1 MPFTNSSSCRK
12 LSAREPPTTTRSSFG
27 TSLRIA
33 AIETRPRGRCWS
45 CLGDDCSPFEIS
57 LTTGRA
63 GHQVRFLVEAQSDPA
78 SPEGYWNAGYEL
90 TRWLA
95 GELRLDLGRFDAVA
109 DLFGPATPE
118 AFWALWHGVD
128 LGDEPVMKVYLNP
141 RLGARAPDAVVRDV
155 LTRLGFES
163 AWATVEEAAAGG
175 ATPSHVSLDIGG
187 EQARVKV
194 YLRHA
199 GVAVRSVV
207 DVPRQVSASAAG
219 DFAVVCA
226 VLCGDDSRPGARP
239 PFTTL
244 YFTDPRTGTP
254 DQVALHLPVQSYV
267 PDDVIASS
275 RIRSLLQS
283 FALDTGG
290 YERAF
295 AALSAESL
303 LTRGLNSYVGY
314 RRDAS
319 GPRVTTYF
327 GARLYAERH
336 GWPAR
341 APDRVWPTPLAR
353 R

>member
-1 MPFTNSSSCRK
+1 M
-12 LSAREPPTTTRSSFG
+12 
-27 TSLRIA
+27 A
-33 AIETRPRGRCWS
+33 AWS

-128 LGDEPVMKVYLNP
+128 LGDEPVVKVYLNP
-141 RLGARAPDAVVRDV
+141 RLGRVRR
-155 LTRLGFES
+155 TRSYVMCSTLSRFRIRVGD
-163 AWATVEEAAAGG
+163 GGGGGRRG

-207 DVPRQVSASAAG
+207 DVTRQVSASA
-219 DFAVVCA
+219 
-226 VLCGDDSRPGARP
+226 
-239 PFTTL
+239 
-244 YFTDPRTGTP
+244 
-254 DQVALHLPVQSYV
+254 
-267 PDDVIASS
+267 
-275 RIRSLLQS
+275 
-283 FALDTGG
+283 
-290 YERAF
+290 
-295 AALSAESL
+295 
-303 LTRGLNSYVGY
+303 
-314 RRDAS
+314 
-319 GPRVTTYF
+319 
-327 GARLYAERH
+327 
-336 GWPAR
+336 
-341 APDRVWPTPLAR
+341 DR
-353 R
+353 